1 MRYKPS
7 KANIVLDI
15 LLRFTSRLYRPKIDE
30 LILDVFTTFLVNIIA
45 VSEDFKSNIY
55 SSYEVE
61 GRWVRIITTIVKNT
75 VLGENTAK
83 LLYKLI
89 NGLLYFD
96 DIEYNYSLR
105 LYLLAALE
113 YKVF

>member
-1 MRYKPS
+1 MATIIRNAVLS
-7 KANIVLDI
+7 KNA
-15 LLRFTSRLYRPKIDE
+15 
-30 LILDVFTTFLVNIIA
+30 
-45 VSEDFKSNIY
+45 
-55 SSYEVE
+55 
-61 GRWVRIITTIVKNT
+61 
-75 VLGENTAK
+75 AK

-105 LYLLAALE
+105 LYLLATLE